1 MNKIFLMGRLTKDPE
16 IRYSRGDNPIAIARY
31 SLAVDKK
38 QKREDGI
45 TADFFHVIAFDRL
58 GDFAAKYLRKGVKIV
73 LTGHVQ
79 TGTYDS
85 KDGVRMPFFEVVAEQ
100 QEFAESRNAGQT
112 VAGDAKD
119 ADSYPDEGGFLRISD
134 DLDDL
139 PFD

>member
-1 MNKIFLMGRLTKDPE
+1 MNRIFLMGRLTKDPK
-16 IRYSRGDNPIAIARY
+16 IWYSRGDNPIAIARY

-73 LTGHVQ
+73 LTGYVQ

-100 QEFAESRNAGQT
+100 QEFAESKAESSGNGNQQAATKSTDDGFMNS
-112 VAGDAKD
+112 
-119 ADSYPDEGGFLRISD
+119 ADGVPSEW
-134 DLDDL
+134 L
-139 PFD
+139 PIN